1 MVTGMSIAGRARD
14 RNNGPERKMLMS
26 VRARVLPLALA
37 ASVTLFGSA
46 AHAAA
51 EAIEVWKSATCSCC
65 EAWVEHLDANGF
77 AVTARNVD
85 SETLQQIKR
94 QAGLSKD
101 LASCHTGKIGGYVIE
116 GHVPAGDVKRL
127 LAEKP
132 EAVGLTVPGMPVG
145 SPGMEGSGETEP
157 YDVLLVKKD
166 GTTEIFSKH

>member
-1 MVTGMSIAGRARD
+1 MPQYSCLV
-14 RNNGPERKMLMS
+14 
-26 VRARVLPLALA
+26 PLAFA
-37 ASVTLFGSA
+37 ASLSLSA
-46 AHAAA
+46 PAAQA
-51 EAIEVWKSATCSCC
+51 APEAIEVWKSATCACC

-85 SETLQQIKR
+85 SQTLQEIKR
-94 QAGLSKD
+94 KAGLTKD
-101 LASCHTGKIGGYVIE
+101 LASCHTGKIDGYVVE

-132 EAVGLTVPGMPVG
+132 DAIGLTVPGMPVG
-145 SPGMEGSGETEP
+145 APGMEDGGKTEP